1 MKIFI
6 PDSANNLVE
15 LVDLSDHGDKRK
27 QEDEPEESLE
37 SFVER
42 RRKGKSQKMED
53 DANSSAAELVIP
65 HVLVVPTLAKRK
77 RKDKFDEPLDDFV
90 QRRRKRKKQSRD
102 RRKYFQSIVTDYF
115 RMTKV
120 KTEKT
125 HTATA
130 KGTPDVLQSDQYKFD
145 EKSVPQ
151 DDDIEI
157 LDCIPPTQN
166 QPGRGVK
173 ISPRVLRRSCKGE
186 ATITGAIDT
195 KNYLQ
200 PIDEDQPLQLSQMNV
215 GNVTG
220 ETATK
225 NVLPMKEE
233 DDKVKVDFSVLGGV
247 GTSRRTTMSP
257 YEEHPLAFMIQGSKT
272 DEGPLPRRSLN
283 PFMHRDIPVATPSL
297 AQMTEVSPFK
307 MTGLH
312 ASLPGSS
319 ARRGFWRTEQYG
331 LKTIGQDSDARPH
344 TDETDVTLSQ
354 GSQLVIPETQLDN
367 IAANS
372 QAQMVM
378 SEVEGT
384 LNKNDLV
391 ESMSR
396 EISEEQI
403 LFEAPNSPG
412 NTVDR
417 NMEAISTPT
426 DDVKPEEKEPT
437 HSDDD
442 EKPEEKEPT
451 HSDDEKPE
459 DKQPTHSDDEKP
471 EDQQPTHSDD
481 EKPEDQPTHS
491 DDGKPEDQ
499 PTHSDDE
506 ISRSDEKRD
515 DAQSPQEV
523 STIISNPAEKQKQQ
537 QVSPMDSQ
545 LVENES
551 EEQVRPTE
559 STTAANEQ
567 DVTSTQSTPAEN
579 KVEKQVLTIDSKSAE
594 NESEEQVTPTES
606 TTAAN
611 ESEEQV
617 TPTESNRLNPK
628 LQMKVKNRSH
638 PLNPRQLQ
646 MKVKNRSHPLN
657 PRQLKM
663 KVKNMRHPLRPRLLK
678 KHLKDS
684 TVKITSFKYL
694 KMMLMKNLTMTGV
707 KKNCWEQIR
716 FNQKKMGNFPR
727 VDFLVIWMKI
737 LHQELQPHMKRK
749 NVIQAHLPV

>member
-1 MKIFI
+1 MKIFN

-53 DANSSAAELVIP
+53 DSNSSAAELVIP

-102 RRKYFQSIVTDYF
+102 RGKYFQSVVTDYF

-120 KTEKT
+120 KTEKM

-233 DDKVKVDFSVLGGV
+233 DDKVKVDFPVLGGV

-297 AQMTEVSPFK
+297 AQMTEVNPFK

-331 LKTIGQDSDARPH
+331 LNTIAQDSDALPH

-372 QAQMVM
+372 QSQMVM

-396 EISEEQI
+396 DISEEQT

-417 NMEAISTPT
+417 NMGAISTPT
-426 DDVKPEEKEPT
+426 DD
-437 HSDDD
+437 
-442 EKPEEKEPT
+442 EKPEDKEPT
-451 HSDDEKPE
+451 HSDDEKTE
-459 DKQPTHSDDEKP
+459 DKEATHSDDEKSG
-471 EDQQPTHSDD
+471 DKLTHSDD
-481 EKPEDQPTHS
+481 E
-491 DDGKPEDQ
+491 
-499 PTHSDDE
+499 
-506 ISRSDEKRD
+506 
-515 DAQSPQEV
+515 
-523 STIISNPAEKQKQQ
+523 N
-537 QVSPMDSQ
+537 
-545 LVENES
+545 
-551 EEQVRPTE
+551 
-559 STTAANEQ
+559 
-567 DVTSTQSTPAEN
+567 
-579 KVEKQVLTIDSKSAE
+579 
-594 NESEEQVTPTES
+594 
-606 TTAAN
+606 
-611 ESEEQV
+611 
-617 TPTESNRLNPK
+617 
-628 LQMKVKNRSH
+628 
-638 PLNPRQLQ
+638 
-646 MKVKNRSHPLN
+646 
-657 PRQLKM
+657 
-663 KVKNMRHPLRPRLLK
+663 
-678 KHLKDS
+678 
-684 TVKITSFKYL
+684 
-694 KMMLMKNLTMTGV
+694 
-707 KKNCWEQIR
+707 
-716 FNQKKMGNFPR
+716 
-727 VDFLVIWMKI
+727 
-737 LHQELQPHMKRK
+737 
-749 NVIQAHLPV
+749 